1 LDALQGL
8 KGEPHFL
15 DGNAMQESREEALA
29 GDVARRDAATARV
42 VNCWTRKQIFWFFAI
57 ILTEPR
63 VERSK
68 KKKAIC
74 LGTSQNSKLH
84 SSITNKR

>member
-1 LDALQGL
+1 MDALQGL

-68 KKKAIC
+68 KKKRLYAWERVK
-74 LGTSQNSKLH
+74 TQNSIH
-84 SSITNKR
+84 P

>member
-42 VNCWTRKQIFWFFAI
+42 VNCWTRKQIFW
-57 ILTEPR
+57 L
-63 VERSK
+63 
-68 KKKAIC
+68 
-74 LGTSQNSKLH
+74 LLLY
-84 SSITNKR
+84 

>member
-68 KKKAIC
+68 KKKRLYAWERVK
-74 LGTSQNSKLH
+74 TQNSIH
-84 SSITNKR
+84 P

>member
-29 GDVARRDAATARV
+29 GDGQKGCCYSQGCQLLDQKADILV
-42 VNCWTRKQIFWFFAI
+42 FAI

>member
-1 LDALQGL
+1 
-8 KGEPHFL
+8 
-15 DGNAMQESREEALA
+15 MQASREEALA

-68 KKKAIC
+68 KKKRLYAWERVK
-74 LGTSQNSKLH
+74 TQNSIH
-84 SSITNKR
+84 P